1 MYPAWLN
8 PSCSSSPPLLTDGQ
22 IIAFTILIN
31 EWTLPSLIFFS
42 VEEIVSTTTLFV
54 INHNTG
60 YNAIGLLGFWG

>member
-8 PSCSSSPPLLTDGQ
+8 PSYSSLPPLLTDGQ

-31 EWTLPSLIFFS
+31 KWTLPSLIFFS
-42 VEEIVSTTTLFV
+42 VEEIVSTATLFV